1 MLSKINGCTYSC
13 YRKGYKYYCK
23 KTDKSRRLR
32 GVARYEA
39 KQSCDGNPALTL
51 SSFST
56 YCKVPMT
63 LKPGISHVAVPL
75 TGGSGVQE
83 TASGS
88 WGLSGVRE
96 CVRKE
101 KNPKGKT
108 VCREWTKDYKLVSP
122 KSMVCTLPGERPP
135 AAAPTAE
142 VAKTALS
149 EDEAY
154 VWEILGQAG
163 KDAVL
168 TVMKISQVTKMPLDR
183 TKYALTMLELKG
195 LATQIGDDRYATKS
209 ETLESYQTGLIHSY
223 SHPSGGVDFPASY
236 QILEME
242 EIMPSHNPLL
252 NFRWSLEYPPGI
264 QDRDYSNPNL
274 PYQAKVLEK
283 AAKLDPSRVISTA
296 KTAVEGPPIV
306 VGDDNI
312 VLSGNSRALSIIL
325 ASAKYPARYKDYV
338 DYLINHAVTFGL
350 SSSNVKKMEQPIL
363 VRRVTIP
370 PSQYKI
376 FASLANESPAMTLDI
391 IGAMQSVAKYIDDDL
406 VMTMDID
413 DEETLREYI
422 ASSRGQRFARA
433 IMSALPPTKVGAY
446 VDRGMLTEEGKAL
459 IEGVLFF
466 KLIPN
471 MEIIEHTPKIF
482 KNTLSFSIPEFFRI
496 KIGAKSGSMPRDWDI
511 TADLPKAVEFFNR
524 NLSEAPLSFWLRQES
539 LFEVEKKDVFDEDT
553 FWGQLVV
560 LFDKFGTSPRKFRD
574 VLRAYA
580 SEAEQLLVPPK
591 GGPLGVLK
599 KLIGGIEGQGG
610 KKARGQESLHG
621 LGLDIFEVL
630 AEGRLSPRRWKR
642 GK

>member
-1 MLSKINGCTYSC
+1 MTAKINSCQYSC
-13 YRKGYKYYCK
+13 HRKGYKYYCK
-23 KTDKSRRLR
+23 KKD
-32 GVARYEA
+32 E
-39 KQSCDGNPALTL
+39 SCSGAPTLTL
-51 SSFST
+51 SSFSA
-56 YCKVPMT
+56 YCKTPMT
-63 LKPGISHVAVPL
+63 LNPKMSHVAVPIP
-75 TGGSGVQE
+75 GQ
-83 TASGS
+83 
-88 WGLSGVRE
+88 LSGVRE

-101 KNPKGKT
+101 KNPQGRT

-142 VAKTALS
+142 ITKTALS
-149 EDEAY
+149 EDEANLY
-154 VWEILGQAG
+154 EAIKRFKSMQ
-163 KDAVL
+163 L
-168 TVMKISQVTKMPLDR
+168 TLRELAQKSAIPLDR
-183 TKYALTMLELKG
+183 AKYALTMLELKG
-195 LATQIGDDRYATKS
+195 LASQLADDVYSLKS
-209 ETLESYQTGLIHSY
+209 EIQQPYQTGLIHSY

-236 QILEME
+236 QVLEMDD
-242 EIMPSHNPLL
+242 ILPSHNPLK
-252 NFRWSLEYPPGI
+252 NFSWSPGYPGGI

-296 KTAVEGPPIV
+296 KTAIEGPPII

-312 VLSGNSRALSIIL
+312 VLSGNSRTL
-325 ASAKYPARYKDYV
+325 AIMYAMLRHDARYRDYV
-338 DYLINHAVTFGL
+338 DYLTNNAVTFGL
-350 SSSNVKKMEQPIL
+350 APSAVKKFKYPML
-363 VRRVTIP
+363 VRRVAIP

-391 IGAMQSVAKYIDDDL
+391 IGAMQSVAKYIPDDL

-471 MEIIEHTPKIF
+471 MAIIEHTPKIL

-496 KIGAKSGSMPRDWDI
+496 KIGAKAGTLPRDYDI
-511 TADLPKAVEFFNR
+511 TTDLPKAVEFFNR
-524 NLSEAPLSFWLRQES
+524 NLSEVPLSFWLKQES

-553 FWGQLVV
+553 IWGQLVI

-591 GGPLGVLK
+591 GGPLSVLK
-599 KLIGGIEGQGG
+599 RLIGGLGNGKSKLAGSRLLPPLGG
-610 KKARGQESLHG
+610 VGGGLYG

-630 AEGRLSPRRWKR
+630 SEGRAPSRKLKRRR
-642 GK
+642 

>member
-1 MLSKINGCTYSC
+1 MNAKINGCTYSC
-13 YRKGYKYYCK
+13 YRKGTATKDYYKYYCK
-23 KTDKSRRLR
+23 KKD
-32 GVARYEA
+32 E
-39 KQSCDGNPALTL
+39 SCSGAPELTL

-56 YCKVPMT
+56 YCKAPMT
-63 LKPGISHVAVPL
+63 LKPNVSHVAIPL
-75 TGGSGVQE
+75 TG
-83 TASGS
+83 
-88 WGLSGVRE
+88 GLSGVRE

-142 VAKTALS
+142 ITKTALS
-149 EDEAY
+149 EDELSIFNLFKKMQ
-154 VWEILGQAG
+154 VFEVQEIVEEAH
-163 KDAVL
+163 
-168 TVMKISQVTKMPLDR
+168 IHPDR
-183 TKYALTMLELKG
+183 VKHALLMLELKG
-195 LATQIGDDRYATKS
+195 LVVPFYPSDTAFVRKRNPQQPT
-209 ETLESYQTGLIHSY
+209 EVGLIHSY
-223 SHPSGGVDFPASY
+223 SHPSGGVDFPTSY
-236 QILEME
+236 QIIEMD
-242 EIMPSHNPLL
+242 EIMPSHNPLM
-252 NFRWSLEYPPGI
+252 NFKWSPGYPGGI

-312 VLSGNSRALSIIL
+312 VLSGNSRALSIIFS
-325 ASAKYPARYKDYV
+325 SAKHPARYKDYV
-338 DYLINHAVTFGL
+338 DYLLNHAVTFGL
-350 SSSNVKKMEQPIL
+350 APSAVKKFKYPML
-363 VRRVTIP
+363 VRRVAIP

-391 IGAMQSVAKYIDDDL
+391 IGTMQSVAKYIPDDL

-466 KLIPN
+466 KLIPK
-471 MEIIEHTPKIF
+471 MEIIEHTPKIL

-496 KIGAKSGSMPRDWDI
+496 KIGAKAGTLPRDYDI
-511 TADLPKAVEFFNR
+511 TTDLPKAVEFFNR
-524 NLSEAPLSFWLRQES
+524 NLSEAPLSFWLKQES
-539 LFEVEKKDVFDEDT
+539 LFEVEKRDIFDEDT
-553 FWGQLVV
+553 IWGQLVV
-560 LFDKFGTSPRKFRD
+560 LFDKHGTSPRKFRD

-599 KLIGGIEGQGG
+599 RLIGSQGSPTPKAYGGLGNG
-610 KKARGQESLHG
+610 KSKLAGSRLYG

-630 AEGRLSPRRWKR
+630 SEGRALLASKRVNSPSRKLKRRR
-642 GK
+642 

>member
-1 MLSKINGCTYSC
+1 MNAKINGCTYSC
-13 YRKGYKYYCK
+13 SRKGYKYYCK
-23 KTDKSRRLR
+23 KKDDSCR
-32 GVARYEA
+32 G
-39 KQSCDGNPALTL
+39 KPALTL
-51 SSFST
+51 SSFSM
-56 YCKVPMT
+56 YCKGPMT
-63 LKPGISHVAVPL
+63 LNPKVSHVAIPPFLKGGGGISIPL
-75 TGGSGVQE
+75 TGG
-83 TASGS
+83 
-88 WGLSGVRE
+88 GLSGVRE

-101 KNPKGKT
+101 KNPQGRT

-142 VAKTALS
+142 ITRTALS

-154 VWEILGQAG
+154 VWEILGREG
-163 KDAVL
+163 KEEKL
-168 TVMKISQVTKMPLDR
+168 QFKKIAQETNIPLDR
-183 TKYALTMLELKG
+183 AKYALTMLELKG
-195 LATQIGDDRYATKS
+195 LATQISDEVYAMKS
-209 ETLESYQTGLIHSY
+209 ETLEPYQTGLIHSY
-223 SHPSGGVDFPASY
+223 SHPSGGVDFPAAY
-236 QILEME
+236 QIIEVN
-242 EIMPSHNPLL
+242 EIMPSHHPLL
-252 NFRWSLEYPPGI
+252 NFKWSPGYPGGI

-306 VGDDNI
+306 VGDNNI
-312 VLSGNSRALSIIL
+312 VLSGNSRALSIML
-325 ASAKYPARYKDYV
+325 ASTKHPARYKDYV
-338 DYLINHAVTFGL
+338 NYLINHATTFGL
-350 SSSNVKKMEQPIL
+350 SPANVSKMEQPIL
-363 VRRVTIP
+363 VRRVAIP

-391 IGAMQSVAKYIDDDL
+391 IGTMQSVAKYIPDDL

-446 VDRGMLTEEGKAL
+446 VDRQMLTEEGKAL

-466 KLIPN
+466 KLIPK
-471 MEIIEHTPKIF
+471 MEIIEHTPKIL

-496 KIGAKSGSMPRDWDI
+496 KIGTKSGQMPRDWDI
-511 TADLPKAVEFFNR
+511 TADLPEAVEFFNR

-539 LFEVEKKDVFDEDT
+539 LFEREKKDVFDEDT

-560 LFDKFGTSPRKFRD
+560 LSDKFGTSPRKFRD

-599 KLIGGIEGQGG
+599 RLIGGIGNG
-610 KKARGQESLHG
+610 KGKLSGLTRVRLSG

-630 AEGRLSPRRWKR
+630 SEGRAPSRKLKRRR
-642 GK
+642 